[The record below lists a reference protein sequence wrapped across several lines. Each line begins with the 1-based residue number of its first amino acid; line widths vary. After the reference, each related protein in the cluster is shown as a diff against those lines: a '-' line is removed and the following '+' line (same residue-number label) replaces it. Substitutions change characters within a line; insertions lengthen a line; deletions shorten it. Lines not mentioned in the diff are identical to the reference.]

1 VIIQYNSQQSTTC
14 SIGLLGGL
22 LCPVLNLVG
31 GLVTGLL
38 GVIDGAAAA
47 TLTGTDIIATSNQ
60 SNVAYISLD
69 RPVRPMLDYTAGAVG
84 ASYAGGGGF
93 SGSLTLRSGSGS
105 SDVWNGASTAVNN
118 VSRMSGGLIAV
129 VIYLVYRSTLRNLQ
143 STADFKK
150 APMPRFGL
158 YTAEGLRQRL
168 QLAAARRD
176 FRTGP
181 ASPARPLN
189 EPLHA
194 DAARS
199 RTEHRTLAA
208 IPWYRTRLVLQHL
221 ASLVR

>member
-1 VIIQYNSQQSTTC
+1 MIRTLRNSAIVWLALISAGVALADNSKISPDLLPLLNNSTAPVKVIIQYNSQQSTTC

-93 SGSLTLRSGSGS
+93 SG
-105 SDVWNGASTAVNN
+105 
-118 VSRMSGGLIAV
+118 
-129 VIYLVYRSTLRNLQ
+129 
-143 STADFKK
+143 
-150 APMPRFGL
+150 
-158 YTAEGLRQRL
+158 
-168 QLAAARRD
+168 
-176 FRTGP
+176 
-181 ASPARPLN
+181 
-189 EPLHA
+189 
-194 DAARS
+194 
-199 RTEHRTLAA
+199 
-208 IPWYRTRLVLQHL
+208 
-221 ASLVR
+221 